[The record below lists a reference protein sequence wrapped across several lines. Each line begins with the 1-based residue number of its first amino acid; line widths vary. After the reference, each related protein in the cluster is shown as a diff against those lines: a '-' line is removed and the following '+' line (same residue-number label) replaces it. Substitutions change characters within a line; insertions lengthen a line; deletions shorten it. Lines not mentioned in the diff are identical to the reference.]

1 MTKDVFVSISGLQFT
16 EGDENTP
23 IEVIAPGMYYE
34 KNGKKYVLYE
44 EVADGSLG
52 VTRNTIR
59 FSEESLDIIKKG
71 VTNVHMVFEKQ
82 KKNVTFYG
90 TPYGTIQLGID
101 GKDIRI
107 EEAPDK
113 VDIYVD
119 YGLEMN
125 YQFLS
130 NCKIHISVC
139 SKGSETFSL
148 CEKL

>member
-1 MTKDVFVSISGLQFT
+1 MTKDVFVFISGLQFT

-34 KNGKKYVLYE
+34 RNGKKYVLYD
-44 EVADGSLG
+44 EVTDGYEG
-52 VTRNTIR
+52 VTKNTIR
-59 FSEESLDIIKKG
+59 FSEDSLDIIKKG

-90 TPYGTIQLGID
+90 TPYGTIQIGID

-107 EEAPDK
+107 EEVADK
-113 VDIYVD
+113 IDIYVD

-139 SKGSETFSL
+139 SKGCETFSL
-148 CEKL
+148 HK